1 MTDYNRDNEQYT
13 PENDGR
19 PYDDIYSSQ
28 PEQQPINQTAEQST
42 SEAST
47 VQKVQETTQQYAAS
61 QAEQQ
66 PLYKTHMHK
75 LDSLLL
81 IIVLIHSNISNLL
94 IAHLTIS
101 HSQLKQLLQRKE

>member
-66 PLYKTHMHK
+66 PPIQNTYAQAQQPI
-75 LDSLLL
+75 

-101 HSQLKQLLQRKE
+101 HSQLKQLM